1 MDPKTGTLAI
11 LLPFLLFVFL
21 ICLPYVFWPEAMWR
35 RFSAWEYKHP
45 EANEPSSQGYAMQR
59 VSYSI
64 IALTCVIMSVILILI
79 PDPPK
84 KLMPSPTAKSDLHL
98 LRTRK
103 SVDDYRES
111 MQKLVPSPRK

>member
-1 MDPKTGTLAI
+1 MDPKAFTLAL

-45 EANEPSSQGYAMQR
+45 EANEPSRQGYAMQR
-59 VSYSI
+59 IIHSV
-64 IALTCVIMSVILILI
+64 IALACVIVSVILILM

-84 KLMPSPTAKSDLHL
+84 KSDLHL
-98 LRTRK
+98 LRARK
-103 SVDDYRES
+103 SVDDFRQS
-111 MQKLVPSPRK
+111 MQKSIPGPRK